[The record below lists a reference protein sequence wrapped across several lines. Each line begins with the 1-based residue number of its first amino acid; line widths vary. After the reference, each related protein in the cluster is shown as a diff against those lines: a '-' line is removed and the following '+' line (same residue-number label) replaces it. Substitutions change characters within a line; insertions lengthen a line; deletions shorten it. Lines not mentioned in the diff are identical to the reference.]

1 MERALREGRL
11 LFLRRGENDLG
22 FQESGNPSGVA
33 PGAAAL
39 RGTIGPGN
47 PCLLLDLGNNCRIA
61 TFANR
66 FGKVGHASN
75 ARQRPRTPVGK
86 LSKKE
91 LYDEINAKAVVSEAA
106 E

>member
-1 MERALREGRL
+1 
-11 LFLRRGENDLG
+11 LFLRQGENDLG

-47 PCLLLDLGNNCRIA
+47 RYLLLDLGNNCRIA

-66 FGKVGHASN
+66 FGKVGHAGN
-75 ARQRPRTPVGK
+75 ARRIYEMTSDEHVEMARPED
-86 LSKKE
+86 L
-91 LYDEINAKAVVSEAA
+91 L
-106 E
+106 